1 MRGGVRAAQG
11 LLGQRHREMGGTWEP
26 GQEGDSWEEQPC
38 HSCLVPAGGSGKPS
52 LLTLQGPIVASGQN
66 LTLQCRS
73 DLGYDRFALSKEG
86 GQDLPQS
93 SVPQLQAGLSQADF
107 PLGAVRGSHGGRYR
121 CYGGHNLSSKWS
133 APSDP
138 LDILVAGEEPAGTV
152 RDAESA
158 QALLVVSGGDGQDKG
173 CGVPRKAERPRQGMG
188 GEGETQSKQRQ
199 TERKVLRKGP
209 GDSQVRTRWVAAPHL
224 LPSL

>member
-1 MRGGVRAAQG
+1 MAY
-11 LLGQRHREMGGTWEP
+11 GQ
-26 GQEGDSWEEQPC
+26 S
-38 HSCLVPAGGSGKPS
+38 
-52 LLTLQGPIVASGQN
+52 
-66 LTLQCRS
+66 LTLQCHS

-138 LDILVAGEEPAGTV
+138 LDILVAGEEPAGSV
-152 RDAESA
+152 RDPESA
-158 QALLVVSGGDGQDKG
+158 QALLGMPGGDGQDKG
-173 CGVPRKAERPRQGMG
+173 VGSPGKERDTDRGWD
-188 GEGETQSKQRQ
+188 
-199 TERKVLRKGP
+199 L
-209 GDSQVRTRWVAAPHL
+209 
-224 LPSL
+224 

>member
-1 MRGGVRAAQG
+1 M
-11 LLGQRHREMGGTWEP
+11 
-26 GQEGDSWEEQPC
+26 
-38 HSCLVPAGGSGKPS
+38 
-52 LLTLQGPIVASGQN
+52 ASGQN

-158 QALLVVSGGDGQDKG
+158 QALLVVSGGDGQDTG
-173 CGVPRKAERPRQGMG
+173 CGVPREGRRWEGRGRHRENRDRQRGGSSERGLVTLRSEQGG
-188 GEGETQSKQRQ
+188 
-199 TERKVLRKGP
+199 
-209 GDSQVRTRWVAAPHL
+209 
-224 LPSL
+224 